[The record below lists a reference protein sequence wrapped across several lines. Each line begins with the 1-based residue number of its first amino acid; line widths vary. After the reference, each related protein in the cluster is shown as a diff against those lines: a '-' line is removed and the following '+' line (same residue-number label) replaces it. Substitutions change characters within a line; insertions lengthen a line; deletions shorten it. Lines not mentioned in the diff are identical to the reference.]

1 MTKLLTAA
9 LACALL
15 IPAAATAKEPNG
27 DTKVLFT
34 PAPKSLKAGQVW
46 KARFWFYSTNG
57 KPYRVS
63 GARPTVTIRNALT
76 GTARTFRVAQVDSTY
91 YAARIVFP
99 TRGRWTVN
107 FSFGH
112 ELGGGS
118 RRLTML
124 RIP

>member
-1 MTKLLTAA
+1 MTKLLIAA

-15 IPAAATAKEPNG
+15 IPAAATAKEPGG

-34 PAPKSLKAGQVW
+34 PAPKSLKAGQAW

-57 KPYRVS
+57 EPFRVS
-63 GARPTVTIRNALT
+63 GAKPTVTIRNAVT
-76 GTARTFRVAQVDSTY
+76 GKARTFRVAQVDSTY

-99 TRGRWTVN
+99 SSGRWTVS
-107 FSFGH
+107 FSFGPTM
-112 ELGGGS
+112 GGGS

-124 RIP
+124 RIL